1 MSQKSGVEYHPAAVK
16 WMPVLSHIYLK
27 STAHSIQGAHMVTS
41 TPRVLTHC
49 YIHHRVLKTVCC
61 IYSEKHS
68 LNCAHSPQGIHTLCP
83 STPECSHCAYP
94 GMSPPA
100 MSTLRSTAQPEQG
113 SKATPIPI
121 LGKAELQGQSVE
133 YRRGCLQT
141 PTGGVFRVINRVTNK
156 TVLCVS

>member
-1 MSQKSGVEYHPAAVK
+1 MSQKPGVEHHPAAVK
-16 WMPVLSHIYLK
+16 WMPVLSHICVK
-27 STAHSIQGAHMVTS
+27 STTHSIQGAHTVTS

-49 YIHHRVLKTVCC
+49 HIHQRVLKTVCC

-68 LNCAHSPQGIHTLCP
+68 SNCAHLPQGVQALCP
-83 STPECSHCAYP
+83 STPGCSHCARP

-100 MSTLRSTAQPEQG
+100 MSTLRSTAQAKQG

-121 LGKAELQGQSVE
+121 LGKAESYRDKSVE
-133 YRRGCLQT
+133 CRKGCLQM
-141 PTGGVFRVINRVTNK
+141 PTGGVFRVINK

>member
-41 TPRVLTHC
+41 TARVLTHC

-68 LNCAHSPQGIHTLCP
+68 SNCAHSPQGIHTLCP

-121 LGKAELQGQSVE
+121 LGKASYRDNQWSTEGDA
-133 YRRGCLQT
+133 YRRPQGEFL
-141 PTGGVFRVINRVTNK
+141 G
-156 TVLCVS
+156 